1 MVKTMKTSLL
11 VSFAA
16 ILLFTSCDP
25 EKENP
30 TPVDNSNGITLKF
43 VGQIGG
49 SDISKVSGAVAGNL
63 PKLNAD
69 GSIADSGVKVN
80 DAGTAATDL
89 WSAEKTNPKSRLFF
103 FNN

>member
-1 MVKTMKTSLL
+1 MKTSLL

-49 SDISKVSGAVAGNL
+49 SDISKVSGVSHFSKSEGERFKVSNWAMILSHVAL
-63 PKLNAD
+63 M
-69 GSIADSGVKVN
+69 V
-80 DAGTAATDL
+80 
-89 WSAEKTNPKSRLFF
+89 TNM
-103 FNN
+103 